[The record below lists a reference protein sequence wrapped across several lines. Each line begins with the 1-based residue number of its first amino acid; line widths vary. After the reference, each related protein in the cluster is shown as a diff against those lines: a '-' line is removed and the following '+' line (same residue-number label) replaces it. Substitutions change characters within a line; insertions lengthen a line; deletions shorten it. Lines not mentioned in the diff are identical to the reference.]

1 LGALDIKA
9 PLGILGYADAC
20 ITPLFA
26 GPPHDFVADE
36 LIKELTFLAL
46 PFKVRI
52 IYIQYIFFSQY
63 DL

>member
-1 LGALDIKA
+1 LGALAIIV

-20 ITPLFA
+20 ITPLLD
-26 GPPHDFVADE
+26 GPPHDLLEDE

-46 PFKVRI
+46 PSKVRI

-63 DL
+63 EL

>member
-1 LGALDIKA
+1 
-9 PLGILGYADAC
+9 LGILGYADAWT
-20 ITPLFA
+20 TPLLA
-26 GPPHDFVADE
+26 GPPHDLVEVE

-63 DL
+63 HL